1 MEEHEFLIVE
11 WINHLVGAPEGE
23 HIIPMQVIM
32 ATFVL
37 LGCLAFFA
45 FVRSRLSVENPGH
58 LQQAMELVVDFLA
71 TQLDELVGHGGR
83 RFVNLV
89 GTLAIFILLSNLLGL
104 VPGFGAPTSNFNVPA
119 GCAIIVFLY
128 YNFQGMRK
136 HGVLGYLKHFAGPV
150 WWLAPLMIPIELI
163 SHVARPLTLTM
174 RLFANIFAEETVVL
188 VFFGLFAVLL
198 PLSPKSIDGR
208 PV

>member
-1 MEEHEFLIVE
+1 M
-11 WINHLVGAPEGE
+11 
-23 HIIPMQVIM
+23 
-32 ATFVL
+32 
-37 LGCLAFFA
+37 
-45 FVRSRLSVENPGH
+45 
-58 LQQAMELVVDFLA
+58 
-71 TQLDELVGHGGR
+71 
-83 RFVNLV
+83 
-89 GTLAIFILLSNLLGL
+89 LGL

-128 YNFQGMRK
+128 YNYQGMRR
-136 HGVLGYLKHFAGPV
+136 HGVLGYMKHFAGPV

-198 PLSPKSIDGR
+198 PLPFMIYAVFGGILQTYIFTTLTM
-208 PV
+208 VYLAGAVAEEH